1 MFEDIASDAILM
13 LALLFLI
20 TLAIIVINALIYD
33 NDVRHLKSS

>member
-13 LALLFLI
+13 LILLFSI
-20 TLAIIVINALIYD
+20 TLAVMVIDALLYD